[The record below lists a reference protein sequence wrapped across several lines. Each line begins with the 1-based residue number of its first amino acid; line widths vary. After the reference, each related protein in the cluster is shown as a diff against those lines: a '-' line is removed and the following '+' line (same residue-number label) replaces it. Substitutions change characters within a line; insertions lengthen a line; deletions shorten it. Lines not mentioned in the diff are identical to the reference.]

1 MNWLLS
7 FSKYM
12 KVLEPFY
19 DTIDPEF
26 AGLRTKAQ
34 EILQNEDDLT
44 EIVQLVGKV
53 RGVHNAWVV
62 TRESQF

>member
-1 MNWLLS
+1 
-7 FSKYM
+7 M

-53 RGVHNAWVV
+53 SVNDMEPPL
-62 TRESQF
+62 ESKF

>member
-1 MNWLLS
+1 
-7 FSKYM
+7 M